1 MVDIMKKNGKS
12 GKNQIEPKPRFDTQ
26 VAKQTRAIQLLAT
39 GATQEATAKD
49 IGISKCSMHAFY
61 HQPATQAL
69 IAREAARYIQALPD
83 VVQDVIDTIQASANM
98 PIDVNHKQ
106 FDNIMRAKTL
116 AQRHGENMLK
126 AVGMI
131 PTHQSRQQE
140 APVQY
145 INIQEIQAVIYN
157 DMMGNDSDGKA
168 IDITPERGD
177 DDDDAS

>member
-1 MVDIMKKNGKS
+1 MKKKEKS
-12 GKNQIEPKPRFDTQ
+12 SKNKTEPKPRFNTQ
-26 VAKQTRAIQLLAT
+26 AAKQTRAIQLLAT

-61 HQPATQAL
+61 HQPETQTL

-83 VVQDVIDTIQASANM
+83 VVQDVIDTIQASANL
-98 PIDVNHKQ
+98 PIDINHKQ
-106 FDNIMRAKTL
+106 FDNIMRAKQL

-140 APVQY
+140 APAQY
-145 INIQEIQAVIYN
+145 IKI
-157 DMMGNDSDGKA
+157 K
-168 IDITPERGD
+168 
-177 DDDDAS
+177 